1 MENHPHAPPSR
12 ILASLAA
19 GAASLFAGVVTAQS
33 LPAPAVQPPPAL
45 PQPSLA
51 PPQLP
56 ASPTVQPIPAA
67 RWTTETIRQ
76 SFDQSDTNS
85 DGRLTRAE
93 ALRLAILPHSFE
105 EMDENKD
112 GLVDSVEYQRAFGR

>member
-1 MENHPHAPPSR
+1 MPP
-12 ILASLAA
+12 
-19 GAASLFAGVVTAQS
+19 
-33 LPAPAVQPPPAL
+33 PAVQPPPAL

-67 RWTTETIRQ
+67 RWTTEAIRQ
-76 SFDQSDTNS
+76 SFDQADTNS

-105 EMDENKD
+105 DMDENKD